1 MARIPEK
8 GVQSAR
14 AEFPRLLDEA
24 ERGRSTLITRHGRV
38 VAAIV
43 PPAKTALPGQLP
55 LSPLAGSGRGL
66 WGRDSRRALRRMR
79 DEWNR

>member
-8 GVQSAR
+8 GVEAAR
-14 AEFPRLLDEA
+14 AEFPRLLDDA

-43 PPAKTALPGQLP
+43 PPATAVVPGQLS

-66 WGRDSRRALRRMR
+66 WGRDSRRAVRRMR
-79 DEWNR
+79 DEWSR